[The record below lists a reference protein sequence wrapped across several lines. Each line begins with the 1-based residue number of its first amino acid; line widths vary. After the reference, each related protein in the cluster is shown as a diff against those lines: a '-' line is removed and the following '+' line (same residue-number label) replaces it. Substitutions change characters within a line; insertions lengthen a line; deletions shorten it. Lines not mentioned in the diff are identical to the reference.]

1 MIVFSVDVGTT
12 GAKVLLLDSGG
23 QVLGSS
29 FREYPVRHSAPGYA
43 EQDAEAVA
51 AVVVTLLEETARAA
65 GTDRV
70 DALCYSVQ
78 GDAVIPV
85 DENDRPLLPAILGMD
100 YRSAALMERFE
111 RRMGGRMLFE
121 RTGMRPHPIVSS
133 GKMLWVERER
143 PDIAAKTCRYL
154 TYDSFLLRRLGAEEY
169 LTDLTMASRSMACGL
184 SSGEWDGE
192 ILSAIGIDQA
202 KLPRIVPSG
211 ARVGHMDAA
220 LARRIGLVNR
230 PELVAGGHDQ
240 CCAAIGAGAVR
251 PNLAVDS
258 HGTAE
263 VLSVSLDAPL
273 VSAAMYDS
281 QYPCYRHAA
290 PNRFFSFALNHSGGV
305 ALRWHRDTLCAEERI
320 QAEQT
325 GKSAYDL
332 MVEGMPEEPTGMLF
346 LPHFNGRGTPHTNLD
361 AQGALVGLTL
371 ATGRAEITKAL
382 LEGLAFE
389 LRLNAERFVQI
400 GIPVAELRCVGGGAS
415 HPASLQLKADV
426 LGKPVSTLAQGQA
439 ASLGA
444 GIIALTALGEYTDLD
459 AAVQALVRIERTFVP
474 QRERAAI
481 YDERFAA
488 YQALC
493 SAVHP
498 FCPGLRQRMDI

>member
-23 QVLGSS
+23 QVLGQS
-29 FREYPVRHSAPGYA
+29 FREYPVRHSAPGRA
-43 EQDAEAVA
+43 EQDADAVA
-51 AVVVTLLEETARAA
+51 GIVVTLLEETVKAA
-65 GTDRV
+65 GIDRV

-85 DENDRPLLPAILGMD
+85 DENDHPLLPAILGMD
-100 YRSAALMERFE
+100 YRSAALMEELEQRL
-111 RRMGGRMLFE
+111 GGRMLFE
-121 RTGMRPHPIVSS
+121 KTGMPPHPIVSI

-143 PDIAAKTCRYL
+143 PDIAAKTRRYL
-154 TYDSFLLRRLGAEEY
+154 TYDGFLLRKLGAEEY

-184 SSGEWDGE
+184 TSGEWDSE
-192 ILSAIGIDQA
+192 ILAAIGVDQA

-211 ARVGHMDAA
+211 VRVGQMDAT

-230 PELVAGGHDQ
+230 PELVTGGHDQ
-240 CCAAIGAGAVR
+240 CCAAVGAGAVR

-273 VSAAMYDS
+273 VSAGMYDS

-290 PNRFFSFALNHSGGV
+290 PGRFFSFALNHTGGV

-320 QAEQT
+320 HAEKT

-332 MVEGMPEEPTGMLF
+332 MVEKMPEEPTGMLF
-346 LPHFNGRGTPHTNLD
+346 LPHFNGSGTPHTNLD
-361 AQGALVGLTL
+361 AKGALVGLTL
-371 ATGRAEITKAL
+371 ATGRGEITKAL

-389 LRLNAERFVQI
+389 LRLNAERFAQI

-415 HPASLQLKADV
+415 HPVSLQLKADV

-444 GIIALTALGEYTDLD
+444 GIIALTALGVYADLD
-459 AAVQALVRIERTFVP
+459 AAVRALVRTEQTFVP

-481 YDERFAA
+481 YDERFIA

-493 SAVHP
+493 TAIDP
-498 FCPGLRQRMDI
+498 FCAALRQRK